1 MLSICSDQT
10 DKTNFRRAAM
20 TQSAPQMTTISIRL
34 DGAVAEVSL
43 NRPDRSNA
51 LNEAMWQELRTAMR
65 WADATTEVRAVV
77 LSGAGKN
84 FCAGIDLAMLG
95 GVAQAVAHVDPARSR
110 EKLRRLV
117 LDLQD
122 CLSSIEQC
130 RKPVL
135 AAIQGACIGGAL
147 DMVTCC
153 DMRYASADAVFSV
166 REVDVGMAADVG
178 TLQRLPRLVPE
189 GVARELAYT
198 GRNVEAAE
206 AERIG
211 LVNRAF
217 ASAEELAAG
226 VMQIAQAIAAKSPL
240 AIRGTKE
247 MLNYG
252 RDHSVADG
260 LNYIATWNAAMLMS
274 ADLNEAMTAA
284 RERRPPAFAD

>member
-1 MLSICSDQT
+1 
-10 DKTNFRRAAM
+10 
-20 TQSAPQMTTISIRL
+20 MTTISIRL